1 MKIQT
6 TLSLAAALGLGTNAC
21 LLKDE
26 IEHIN
31 HLKDHGIPE
40 TPTHSSKFRKADY
53 DPGFTGIPVSTGDRF
68 KNGTVIPRG
77 LSTQD
82 RDLKSILNGDEID
95 SALRGLATY
104 KGVKMFTAP
113 LQTVEKRSMHG
124 IVIGNGE
131 PRVYIEGGIHARE
144 RGGPDHIVYFLADLL
159 QARDK
164 GTGLTYGN
172 NSYTNNDVVKALSAG
187 IVTMPL
193 VNPDGVAYD
202 QKTGYCWRKN
212 RNRKSAEG
220 EWGIGVDLNRNFDA
234 VWNYTKYFSADAETH
249 SSDIASSETFHGT
262 AAMSEIENQNIGW
275 LMKQHTKLSWFLD
288 LHSTGGDILYG
299 WGDDNTQTTDPS
311 QSFTNPAYDGKRGII
326 GDKEYKEFIE
336 AADINSQL
344 ATAKRMSHAMGLAGN
359 ISYAPKAEAA
369 LYPSSGGS
377 TDYFLSQYYGKK
389 CGANRVQGLAIEFGE
404 ESGLECPFYPTNAQ
418 YHISMRQVGSGLME
432 LLLAAAGKEGEL
444 KTYKC

>member
-21 LLKDE
+21 LLPEE
-26 IEHIN
+26 IKHIH
-31 HLKDHGIPE
+31 HLRDHGNHA
-40 TPTHSSKFRKADY
+40 TPTHPSKFRKLDH
-53 DPGFTGIPVSTGDRF
+53 DSGFTGIPVSTGDRF
-68 KNGTVIPRG
+68 KNGAVVPRG
-77 LSTQD
+77 LSSQD
-82 RDLKSILNGDEID
+82 RDLGSILNGDEVE

-104 KGVKMFTAP
+104 KRVKMFTAP

-159 QARDK
+159 EARDK

-172 NSYTNNDVVKALSAG
+172 KTYTHDAVVKAVSAG
-187 IVTMPL
+187 IITMPL

-220 EWGIGVDLNRNFDA
+220 DWVIGVDLNRNFDA
-234 VWNYTKYFSADAETH
+234 VWNYTKYFSDDAETH
-249 SSDIASSETFHGT
+249 SSDIASAETFHGT
-262 AAMSEIENQNIGW
+262 TAMSEVENQNIGW
-275 LMKQHTKLSWFLD
+275 LMKQQTKLSWFLD
-288 LHSTGGDILYG
+288 LHSIGGDILYG
-299 WGDDNTQTTDPS
+299 WGDDDTQTMDPT
-311 QSFTNPAYDGKRGII
+311 QTFTNSAYDGKRGII

-336 AADINSQL
+336 AADINSQF
-344 ATAKRMSHAMGLAGN
+344 ATAKRMSVAMGLAGN
-359 ISYAPKAEAA
+359 VSYAPKAEAA

-389 CGANRVQGLAIEFGE
+389 CGANRVHGLAIEFGNA
-404 ESGLECPFYPTNAQ
+404 SGLECPFYPTNAQ

-432 LLLAAAGKEGEL
+432 LLLTAAGKEGEL
-444 KTYKC
+444 KTYRC